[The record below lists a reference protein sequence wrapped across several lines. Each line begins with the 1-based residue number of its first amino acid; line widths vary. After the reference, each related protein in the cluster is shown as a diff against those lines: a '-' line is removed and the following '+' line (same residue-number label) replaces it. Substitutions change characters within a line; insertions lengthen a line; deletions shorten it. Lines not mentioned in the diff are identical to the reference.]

1 MSGEGFNPCHGGDSG
16 PLPFMSHLGFSF
28 PGFGPEIVYGGF
40 APAGYGM
47 PGQYPSPAPTADGGV
62 PGIHLRN
69 QFGGVGLPP
78 GYNYLFPK
86 SHCMVHVFQTGSTPP
101 WQALTPL
108 WNHDGRNHKKFFVP
122 ATMTVQEMMQA
133 LGCNNENA
141 AKNVLTEVTEA
152 GNGKWLKGMVF
163 SGGNSDRMKKRLVDL
178 GWNIERK
185 RSGLPGQGP
194 VIWVY
199 VTND

>member
-1 MSGEGFNPCHGGDSG
+1 MSGVGFNPNHGGDSG
-16 PLPFMSHLGFSF
+16 PLPYIPQMGYSYPT
-28 PGFGPEIVYGGF
+28 PGYWPQVPYGGV
-40 APAGYGM
+40 ASPGYGM
-47 PGQYPSPAPTADGGV
+47 PGQYPAPEPTSDGGV
-62 PGIHLRN
+62 PGVHLRN

-86 SHCMVHVFQTGSTPP
+86 SHCMIHGSTPP
-101 WQALTPL
+101 WQASTPL
-108 WNHDGRNHKKFFVP
+108 YNHDARNHKKFFVP
-122 ATMTVQEMMQA
+122 ANMTVGEMMKA
-133 LGCNNENA
+133 LGCNNEKA
-141 AKNVLTEVTEA
+141 DKNVLTEVTEA
-152 GNGKWLKGMVF
+152 GNGRWLRGMKF
-163 SGGNSDRMKKRLVDL
+163 SGGNGDKMKKKLHEL